1 MHVLVAAA
9 DRSVP
14 GDYAWTVEGELV
26 HLPMADCEC
35 PDCGC
40 SRAFVGVAS
49 LQATSTARVADLDI
63 SRDEYWFVLRDSLA
77 AAGWPVPGTPGFTP
91 EMNFEGYVDLHLEV
105 AENWSVGSILER
117 EGDQLWARSRTP

>member
-9 DRSVP
+9 ERSMP

-26 HLPMADCEC
+26 HLPMDDCDC

-49 LQATSTARVADLDI
+49 LRSTSTVRVADLHI
-63 SRDEYWFVLRDSLA
+63 GRDEYWHVVRDSLA
-77 AAGWPVPGTPGFTP
+77 AAGWVVPGDPACPP
-91 EMNFEGYVDLHLEV
+91 EMDFDSYVDLHLEV
-105 AENWSVGSILER
+105 AANWAEGTILER
-117 EGDQLWARSRTP
+117 VGDQLWARLHAG